1 MIRINLLKLPIKHSE
16 ADIKE
21 AINKVLRIK
30 SDQLLSFEI
39 VKRSLDARKKSEI
52 KYIYSIDALVK
63 EEARIIKQCKNPN
76 VALSPN
82 MEYQYSITGSDSMK
96 LRPVVVGSGPA
107 GLFCTYFL
115 ALSGFR
121 PILIE
126 RGQSIEHRVKTVNG
140 FWTGEKLNTE
150 SNVQFGEGGA
160 GTFSDGKLNTM
171 VKDPSGRIKKVLE
184 IFTQFGAP
192 SEIQYV
198 NKPHIGT
205 DLLRNVVRNMR
216 EEIIHLGGVVLFE
229 TKLTDIKIENNRLK
243 AIVVEQSINKEVTG
257 YESNKSLE
265 SKNKAAALQNKET
278 REIPCE
284 NLVLAVGHS
293 ARDTFELLLNK
304 GLNLEKKSFAIGVR
318 VEHKQAMIGKR
329 QYGNMFDKLPPA
341 DYKVTHQCNNG
352 RGVYSFCMC
361 PGGFVVDASSEE
373 KRLVVNGMS
382 NHDRGE
388 ENANSALIVTV
399 NPQDFIATP
408 GVIDTP
414 LAGME
419 FQRYYEELAFKAGRG
434 KVPVQLFG
442 DLLRNKESA
451 TIGHIRPNIKGA
463 YTLSNLNSCLPNFVI
478 DSLVEGIKAFD
489 EIIPGFAHEEAVLSG
504 VETRTSSP
512 VRITRNSD
520 YMSNIEGIY
529 PCGEG
534 AGYAGGIVSA
544 AVDGIKVFEGLI
556 QRFQP

>member
-21 AINKVLRIK
+21 AIFKVLRIK
-30 SDQLLSFEI
+30 NDQLLSYEI

-63 EEARIIKQCKNPN
+63 EEAKVLKQSKNPN
-76 VALSPN
+76 VSLSPN
-82 MEYQYSITGSDSMK
+82 VEYQFSITGTDSMK
-96 LRPVVVGSGPA
+96 HRPVVVGSGPA

-115 ALSGFR
+115 ALNGYR

-126 RGQSIEHRVKTVNG
+126 RGQAIENRVKTVNG
-140 FWTGEKLNTE
+140 FWAGESLNQE

-171 VKDPSGRIKKVLE
+171 VKDPSGRIKKVLD
-184 IFTQFGAP
+184 IFAQFGAP
-192 SEIQYV
+192 SEIRYI

-205 DLLRNVVRNMR
+205 DLLRNVVRNIR
-216 EEIIHLGGVVLFE
+216 EEIIQLGGEVLFD
-229 TKLTDIKIENNRLK
+229 TKLIDFQMENNQLR
-243 AIVVEQSINKEVTG
+243 AIVVEKTNNDLYNGFNNTKE
-257 YESNKSLE
+257 ES
-265 SKNKAAALQNKET
+265 QNT
-278 REIPCE
+278 NRYEIPCE

-293 ARDTFELLLNK
+293 ARDTFEVLYKK
-304 GLNLEKKSFAIGVR
+304 GLNLEKKSFAVGVR
-318 VEHKQAMIGKR
+318 IEHKQDMIGKR
-329 QYGNMFDKLPPA
+329 QYGNVFDQLPPA
-341 DYKVTHQCNNG
+341 DYKVTHQCSNG
-352 RGVYSFCMC
+352 RGIYSFCMC

-399 NPQDFIATP
+399 NPEDFIKTP
-408 GVIDTP
+408 GVVDSP

-419 FQRYYEELAFKAGRG
+419 FQRYYEELAYKAGKG
-434 KVPVQLFG
+434 SVPVQLFG
-442 DLLRNKESA
+442 DLLRNKESV
-451 TIGHIRPNIKGA
+451 TIGHIKPNIKGA
-463 YTLSNLNSCLPNFVI
+463 YTLSNLRNCLPTYVM
-478 DSLVEGIKAFD
+478 DSIVEGIKAFD
-489 EIIPGFAHEEAVLSG
+489 QMIPGFAHEEAVLAG

-512 VRITRNSD
+512 IRITRDND

-544 AVDGIKVFEGLI
+544 AVDGIRVFEAI
-556 QRFQP
+556 IRRFQP

>member
-1 MIRINLLKLPIKHSE
+1 MIRINLLKLPIEHSE

-21 AINKVLRIK
+21 AINKVLKIK
-30 SDQLLSFEI
+30 NDQLLSYEI

-63 EEARIIKQCKNPN
+63 EEARILKLCKNPN
-76 VALSPN
+76 VSLSPSI
-82 MEYQYSITGSDSMK
+82 EYQFSITGNEVMK
-96 LRPVVVGSGPA
+96 HRPVVVGSGPA

-115 ALSGFR
+115 ALSGYK

-126 RGQSIEHRVKTVNG
+126 RGQAIEHRVKTVNS
-140 FWTGEKLNTE
+140 FWAGEKLNTE

-184 IFTQFGAP
+184 IFAQFGAP
-192 SEIQYV
+192 SEICYV

-205 DLLRNVVRNMR
+205 DLLRNVVRNIR
-216 EEIIHLGGVVLFE
+216 EEIIRLGGEVLFE
-229 TKLTDIKIENNRLK
+229 TKLTDFKIENNKLTS
-243 AIVVEQSINKEVTG
+243 ILVEQTMNHENDYNNNEASSMG
-257 YESNKSLE
+257 
-265 SKNKAAALQNKET
+265 SKNVVT

-293 ARDTFELLLNK
+293 ARDTFELLLK
-304 GLNLEKKSFAIGVR
+304 RGLDLEKKSFAIGVR
-318 VEHKQAMIGKR
+318 MEHKQDMIGKR
-329 QYGNMFDKLPPA
+329 QYGSMYDKLPPA
-341 DYKVTHQCNNG
+341 DYKVTHQCENG

-373 KRLVVNGMS
+373 NRLVVNGMS

-399 NPQDFIATP
+399 NPQDFLATP
-408 GVIDTP
+408 GVKDTP

-419 FQRYYEELAFKAGRG
+419 FQRYYEELAYKAGRG

-442 DLLRNKESA
+442 DLLRNKESV
-451 TIGHIRPNIKGA
+451 TIGHIKPNIKGT
-463 YTLSNLNSCLPNFVI
+463 YTLSNLRTCLPNYVI
-478 DSLVEGIKAFD
+478 DSIVEGVKAFD
-489 EIIPGFAHEEAVLSG
+489 QIIPGFAHEEAILSG

-512 VRITRNSD
+512 IRITRDSS

>member
-21 AINKVLRIK
+21 AIFKVLRIK
-30 SDQLLSFEI
+30 NDQLLSYEI

-63 EEARIIKQCKNPN
+63 EEAKVLKQSKNPN
-76 VALSPN
+76 VSLSPN
-82 MEYQYSITGSDSMK
+82 VEYQFSITGTDSMK
-96 LRPVVVGSGPA
+96 HRPVVVGSGPA

-115 ALSGFR
+115 ALNGYR

-126 RGQSIEHRVKTVNG
+126 RGQAIENRVKTVNG
-140 FWTGEKLNTE
+140 FWAGESLNQE

-171 VKDPSGRIKKVLE
+171 VKDPSGRIKKVLD
-184 IFTQFGAP
+184 IFAQFGAP
-192 SEIQYV
+192 SEIRYI

-205 DLLRNVVRNMR
+205 DLLRNVVRNIR
-216 EEIIHLGGVVLFE
+216 EEIIKLGGEVLFD
-229 TKLTDIKIENNRLK
+229 TKLIDFQMENNQLR
-243 AIVVEQSINKEVTG
+243 AIVVEKTNNALSNGSNNTKE
-257 YESNKSLE
+257 ES
-265 SKNKAAALQNKET
+265 QNSN
-278 REIPCE
+278 RYEIPCE

-293 ARDTFELLLNK
+293 ARDTFEVLYKK
-304 GLNLEKKSFAIGVR
+304 GLNLEKKAFAVGVR
-318 VEHKQAMIGKR
+318 VEHKQDMIGKR
-329 QYGNMFDKLPPA
+329 QCGNVFNQLPPA
-341 DYKVTHQCNNG
+341 DYKVTHQCSNG
-352 RGVYSFCMC
+352 RGIYSFCMC
-361 PGGFVVDASSEE
+361 PGGFVVDASSE
-373 KRLVVNGMS
+373 KNRLVVNGMS

-399 NPQDFIATP
+399 NPEDFIKTP
-408 GVIDTP
+408 GVVDSP

-419 FQRYYEELAFKAGRG
+419 FQRYYEELAYKAGKGR
-434 KVPVQLFG
+434 VPVQLFG
-442 DLLRNKESA
+442 DLLRNKESV
-451 TIGHIRPNIKGA
+451 TIGHIKPNIKGA
-463 YTLSNLNSCLPNFVI
+463 YALSNLRNCLPKYVI
-478 DSLVEGIKAFD
+478 DSIIEGIQAFD
-489 EIIPGFAHEEAVLSG
+489 QMIPGFAHEEAVLAG

-512 VRITRNSD
+512 IRITRDSD

-544 AVDGIKVFEGLI
+544 AVDGIRVFEAI
-556 QRFQP
+556 IRRFQP